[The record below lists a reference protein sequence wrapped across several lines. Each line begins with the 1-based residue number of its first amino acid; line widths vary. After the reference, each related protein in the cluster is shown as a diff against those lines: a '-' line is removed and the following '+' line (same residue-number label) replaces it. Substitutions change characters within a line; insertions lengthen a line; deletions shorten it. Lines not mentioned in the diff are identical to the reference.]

1 MAGPLQLL
9 LVEDSEDDAHLTLLA
24 LRKSG
29 FDVSFER
36 VETRETMK
44 AALLARAWD
53 VIVSDY
59 SMPTFS
65 APEAFETLTQT
76 GFDIPFL
83 IVSGTVGEET
93 AVQAMRMGVND
104 YLLKGS
110 LHRLGPAIEREVRD
124 CASRRA
130 RRQAEEG
137 RTRAE
142 TSLGEAEAQLRQA
155 QKMEAVGRLA
165 GGVAHD
171 FNNLLTIIL
180 SYASFAIDAVK
191 PADPLHDDLSA
202 IKRAA
207 ERAADLTRQLLAFS
221 RQQVLQPKVLDLGQV
236 VRGVEPMLSRL
247 VGEDV
252 TVTVLP
258 ADARGQ
264 STCKVHAD
272 PGQLEQVIMN
282 LVVNARDAMPRGGQ
296 ITIETSNVI
305 LDAEYSAQ
313 HVNVQPG
320 AYVMLA
326 ITDTGSGMDKATIA
340 RIFEPFFTTKPKDQ
354 GTGLGL
360 STVYGIVKQSGGDI
374 WVYSELD
381 GGTTF
386 KVYFPRT
393 ERSDIE
399 ELAPVALRSLRGTET
414 VLVVEDEDEVRS
426 IMCAVLRRHGYTVLE
441 AENGGEALLICEKF
455 SARIDLLVTD
465 VIMPRMS
472 GRELVERLLPVRPTM
487 KVLFVSGYT
496 ENAILH
502 HGVLDS
508 GVCFLQKPI
517 TPAALSTKVRDVLQ
531 QPVRS
536 S

>member
-9 LVEDSEDDAHLTLLA
+9 LVEDSEDDAQLTLLA
-24 LRKSG
+24 LKRSG

-36 VETRETMK
+36 VQTRETMK

-59 SMPTFS
+59 SMPAFS
-65 APEAFETLTQT
+65 APEAYETLTET
-76 GFDIPFL
+76 GIDIPFL

-93 AVQAMRMGVND
+93 AVQAMRMGVHD

-124 CASRRA
+124 CASRKA
-130 RRQAEEG
+130 RRLAEEG
-137 RTRAE
+137 RSRAE
-142 TSLGEAEAQLRQA
+142 TSLIDAEAQLRQA

-171 FNNLLTIIL
+171 FNNLLSVIL
-180 SYASFAIDAVK
+180 SYTSFAMDAVK
-191 PADPLHDDLSA
+191 PADPLHEDLEA

-221 RQQVLQPKVLDLGQV
+221 RQQVLQPKVLDLAQV
-236 VRGVEPMLSRL
+236 VRGVEPMLRRI

-252 TVTVLP
+252 SVTALP
-258 ADARGQ
+258 SDGRGQ
-264 STCKVHAD
+264 VPSKVHAD
-272 PGQLEQVIMN
+272 PGQIEQVIMN

-305 LDAEYSAQ
+305 LDAEYAAQ
-313 HVNVQPG
+313 HVSVQPG

-326 ITDTGSGMDKATIA
+326 ITDTGSGMDKATMA
-340 RIFEPFFTTKPKDQ
+340 RIFEPFFTTKPKDK

-381 GGTTF
+381 KGTTF

-393 ERSDIE
+393 ERPDIE
-399 ELAPVALRSLRGTET
+399 EIAPAAPRSLHGTET
-414 VLVVEDEDEVRS
+414 VLIVEDEDDVRS
-426 IMCAVLRRHGYTVLE
+426 IMCAVLRRNGYNVLE

-455 SARIDLLVTD
+455 TARIDLLVTD

-472 GRELVERLLPVRPTM
+472 GRELVERLSPSRPTM

-517 TPAALSTKVRDVLQ
+517 TPSTLAGKVRDVLQ
-531 QPVRS
+531 QPARPS
-536 S
+536 

>member
-1 MAGPLQLL
+1 MGSPLQLL
-9 LVEDSEDDAHLTLLA
+9 LVEDSEDDAQLTLHA
-24 LRKSG
+24 LKRSG
-29 FDVSFER
+29 FEVTFER
-36 VETRETMK
+36 VQTREDMK
-44 AALLARAWD
+44 AALLSRSWD
-53 VIVSDY
+53 AIVSDY
-59 SMPTFS
+59 SMPCFT
-65 APEAFETLTQT
+65 APEAFAVLTETGL
-76 GFDIPFL
+76 DIPFL

-93 AVQAMRMGVND
+93 AVQAMRMGVHD
-104 YLLKGS
+104 YLLKGA

-124 CASRRA
+124 CAGRKA
-130 RRQAEEG
+130 RQHAEEG

-142 TSLGEAEAQLRQA
+142 TTLQETEAQLRQA

-171 FNNLLTIIL
+171 FNNLLSIIL
-180 SYASFAIDAVK
+180 SYTSFAMDAVK
-191 PADPLHDDLSA
+191 AGDPLRDDLEA
-202 IKRAA
+202 IKRAG

-221 RQQVLQPKVLDLGQV
+221 RQQVLQPRVLELAQV
-236 VRGVEPMLSRL
+236 VRGVEPMLRRL
-247 VGEDV
+247 IGADV
-252 TVTVLP
+252 SLVVLP
-258 ADARGQ
+258 KPMPGQ
-264 STCKVHAD
+264 VLSKVHAD
-272 PGQLEQVIMN
+272 PGQIEQVIMN

-296 ITIETSNVI
+296 ITIETCNI
-305 LDAEYSAQ
+305 MLDADYAAL

-326 ITDTGSGMDKATIA
+326 VTDTGTGMDKATIA
-340 RIFEPFFTTKPKDQ
+340 RIFEPFFTTKPKDK

-381 GGTTF
+381 RGTTF

-393 ERSDIE
+393 DRPEDEAMPSAVGLD
-399 ELAPVALRSLRGTET
+399 SLQGTET

-426 IMCAVLRRHGYTVLE
+426 IMCSVLRRHGYHVLE
-441 AENGGEALLICEKF
+441 AENGGEAFLVCEQFK
-455 SARIDLLVTD
+455 AKIDLLVSD

-472 GRELVERLLPVRPTM
+472 GRELVERLLPMRPAM

-508 GVCFLQKPI
+508 GVSFLQKPI
-517 TPAALSTKVRDVLQ
+517 TPDALATKVRDVL
-531 QPVRS
+531 RATARG
-536 S
+536 